1 MNTISSYC
9 WMFFPLGVG
18 PGLPRWEDGNDV
30 FVKRTGST
38 SCPGALKL
46 CAFKS
51 QRLAVETV
59 IDVERDVCSSWFE
72 KIKLST
78 MDKNGRIQSYTSLFF
93 YFHVFFLEVVAL
105 LQLDNALDLQGT
117 NEVRSKIQQVCP
129 DFLESLTA
137 FIPLENQKGKNFLG
151 PSVPFIHHSLLV
163 LFPPNSIP
171 RW

>member
-1 MNTISSYC
+1 MQTMHIMYEPIHTYGPYTYKHNDNI
-9 WMFFPLGVG
+9 FVLLDVLPLGVG
-18 PGLPRWEDGNDV
+18 PGLPRWEDGKDA

-72 KIKLST
+72 KIKLLN
-78 MDKNGRIQSYTSLFF
+78 MDK
-93 YFHVFFLEVVAL
+93 
-105 LQLDNALDLQGT
+105 
-117 NEVRSKIQQVCP
+117 
-129 DFLESLTA
+129 
-137 FIPLENQKGKNFLG
+137 
-151 PSVPFIHHSLLV
+151 
-163 LFPPNSIP
+163 